1 MNMKAPFL
9 VERNGV
15 FCFWGE
21 KVILYPEQIKNR
33 AGFSPLVRHSAPHN
47 QRIQSDSAYGKLH
60 LPPASLLIR
69 SGLGAIHN
77 RRKKMK
83 DDELKA
89 LFKKAAKISEA
100 VPESLREAAF
110 NRAVDALLGV
120 QQVPSQVS
128 SPKTRKTVKR
138 TPSTDSSSREAADPL
153 LTELDHKVY
162 PQMET
167 APRVLERALM
177 LLRIAKDDFQ
187 IDGLGSIRI
196 AKVLT
201 EKFRYRTTYQA
212 VQQALGAAGN
222 KIDRIST
229 GRKTT
234 YRIMHPGE
242 LYLDAGQ
249 FGEAQNVSRTE
260 PTKGKKL
267 KKVSGAKK
275 PTRKK
280 VKRTSQGKKAPS
292 RSKGS
297 MVAIKEIVAEGYFSS
312 ARRIGDVQKH
322 LQHKKG
328 LSFKVTALS
337 PVLLRLL
344 KDNVLDRVKAED
356 GQYEY
361 KQH

>member
-1 MNMKAPFL
+1 
-9 VERNGV
+9 
-15 FCFWGE
+15 
-21 KVILYPEQIKNR
+21 
-33 AGFSPLVRHSAPHN
+33 
-47 QRIQSDSAYGKLH
+47 
-60 LPPASLLIR
+60 
-69 SGLGAIHN
+69 
-77 RRKKMK
+77 MK

-110 NRAVDALLGV
+110 NRAVDALLEI
-120 QQVPSQVS
+120 QQVPSQGS
-128 SPKTRKTVKR
+128 PPKTRKTVKR
-138 TPSTDSSSREAADPL
+138 TPSTEPSTGGAADPL
-153 LTELDHKVY
+153 LTELDHNVY

-167 APRVLERALM
+167 APRVLERSLM
-177 LLRIAKDDFQ
+177 LLRIAKDDFR
-187 IDGLGSIRI
+187 IDGLGSSRI
-196 AKVLT
+196 ANVLT

-222 KIDRIST
+222 KVDRVSA

-249 FGEAQNVSRTE
+249 FGEAQKPSRRRE
-260 PTKGKKL
+260 AKVKKS
-267 KKVSGAKK
+267 KKVSRAKK
-275 PTRKK
+275 PTQKEVR
-280 VKRTSQGKKAPS
+280 RTSQGKKAPR

-297 MVAIKEIVAEGYFSS
+297 MVAIRELVAEGYFSS
-312 ARRIGDVQKH
+312 ARRIGDVQEH

-344 KDNVLDRVKAED
+344 RDNVIDRVKAED

-361 KQH
+361 KQQ

>member
-1 MNMKAPFL
+1 
-9 VERNGV
+9 
-15 FCFWGE
+15 
-21 KVILYPEQIKNR
+21 
-33 AGFSPLVRHSAPHN
+33 
-47 QRIQSDSAYGKLH
+47 
-60 LPPASLLIR
+60 
-69 SGLGAIHN
+69 
-77 RRKKMK
+77 MK

-100 VPESLREAAF
+100 VPETLREAAF
-110 NRAVDALLGV
+110 NRAVDALLGI
-120 QQVPSQVS
+120 QQVPTQGS
-128 SPKTRKTVKR
+128 SPKTRKTVKH
-138 TPSTDSSSREAADPL
+138 TPSTEPSTGGAADPL
-153 LTELDHKVY
+153 LTELDHNAY

-177 LLRIAKDDFQ
+177 LLRIAKDDFR
-187 IDGLGSIRI
+187 IDGLGSSRI

-222 KIDRIST
+222 KVDRVSV

-242 LYLDAGQ
+242 LYLDTGQ
-249 FGEAQNVSRTE
+249 FGEAQKPSRSQGA
-260 PTKGKKL
+260 KGKES
-267 KKVSGAKK
+267 KKVSRAKK
-275 PTRKK
+275 PTQKE
-280 VKRTSQGKKAPS
+280 VKRTSQGKKAAR

-297 MVAIKEIVAEGYFSS
+297 MVAIKELVAEGYFSS
-312 ARRIGDVQKH
+312 ARRIGDVQEH

-344 KDNVLDRVKAED
+344 RDNVIDRVKAED